1 MKIIS
6 VCFGIHNAQRC
17 NFMTSVT
24 ERGWDR
30 AIKKQNF
37 HILLK
42 LSRYKL
48 KLNVINCKVLNVIPI
63 INANKS
69 SYLKYTKG
77 N

>member
-1 MKIIS
+1 
-6 VCFGIHNAQRC
+6 
-17 NFMTSVT
+17 MTSVT